1 MQSARIAD
9 ILEIFHGVGLMHLL
23 VVEGAAAGAGA
34 VVRGLISRSCIER
47 RLDRSADEAPWS
59 LGRDAS
65 ETS

>member
-23 VVEGAAAGAGA
+23 IVESATAGGGA
-34 VVRGLISRSCIER
+34 VVRGLISRSCIKR
-47 RLDRSADEAPWS
+47 RLDPSADETPWS
-59 LGRDAS
+59 LRRDAS